1 MLVSAKKQE
10 YIDLGNFKLSVDP
23 NKKIPPNNVLKVP
36 MGELEQPITTGKELL
51 EMINQCLNK
60 ERYKVRNRG
69 RGSRK
74 KYGNAYGISLD
85 HAEWVAVYVENKQE
99 VLDLE
104 KYQLDRMRSRY
115 DVLRKLRELSKVVYE
130 HQQEF
135 GKDVVVEQKDNINC

>member
-1 MLVSAKKQE
+1 MKQE

-99 VLDLE
+99 ILDLE

-115 DVLRKLRELSKVVYE
+115 DVLRKLRELSKIVYE

-135 GKDVVVEQKDNINC
+135 GNDVVVEQKDNINC

>member
-1 MLVSAKKQE
+1 MSIKKQE
-10 YIDLGNFKLSVDP
+10 YIDLGNFKLSVDS

-74 KYGNAYGISLD
+74 KYGNSYGISLD
-85 HAEWVAVYVENKQE
+85 HAEWVAVYLENKQE
-99 VLDLE
+99 ILDLE

-115 DVLRKLRELSKVVYE
+115 SVLRKLRELSKIVYE

-135 GKDVVVEQKDNINC
+135 GNDVVVEQQDNINC

>member
-1 MLVSAKKQE
+1 VSAKKQE
-10 YIDLGNFKLSVDP
+10 YIDLGNFKLSVDA

-60 ERYKVRNRG
+60 KRYKVRNRG

-74 KYGNAYGISLD
+74 KYGNSYGISLD

-115 DVLRKLRELSKVVYE
+115 EVLRKLRELSKVIYE

-135 GKDVVVEQKDNINC
+135 GDDVVVEQQDNINY

>member
-1 MLVSAKKQE
+1 VSVKKQE

-23 NKKIPPNNVLKVP
+23 NKKIPPNNVLKVS

-85 HAEWVAVYVENKQE
+85 HAEWVAVYLENKQE
-99 VLDLE
+99 ILDLE

-115 DVLRKLRELSKVVYE
+115 DVLRKLRELSKVLYE

-135 GKDVVVEQKDNINC
+135 GNDVVVEQQDNINC

>member
-1 MLVSAKKQE
+1 MKQE

-85 HAEWVAVYVENKQE
+85 HAEWVAVYVESKQE

>member
-1 MLVSAKKQE
+1 MSAKKQE

-85 HAEWVAVYVENKQE
+85 HAEWVAVYVESKQE
-99 VLDLE
+99 ILDLE

-115 DVLRKLRELSKVVYE
+115 DVLRKLRELSKVLYE

-135 GKDVVVEQKDNINC
+135 GNDVVVEQQDNINC